1 MAIEF
6 IFNRLKSNLKNYIMK
21 ISKEF
26 QNGFLIFLGIAIYFL
41 FMNLVGLSDVFYL
54 RLFNTLI
61 VLYGVNRTIMMNI
74 HDGEVF
80 LVNNAKSAMKTS
92 LIGVFLSIIGLIIFS
107 YLQGG
112 DQYVQSLSKTF
123 LFGGNPS
130 VMTYSI
136 CLLFEGIASTVVVT
150 MLLLL
155 YWNNR
160 LVTD

>member
-1 MAIEF
+1 
-6 IFNRLKSNLKNYIMK
+6 MK
-21 ISKEF
+21 LSREF

-41 FMNLVGLSDVFYL
+41 VMNSIGLSDVFYL
-54 RLFNTLI
+54 RLFNTFF
-61 VLYGVNRTIMMNI
+61 VLYGVNRSIMMNV
-74 HDGEVF
+74 HDGEV
-80 LVNNAKSAMKTS
+80 LLANNAKSAMKTS
-92 LIGVFLSIIGLIIFS
+92 IIGVFLSIIGLIIYS

-112 DQYVQSLSKTF
+112 DEYVQSLSKTF

-136 CLLFEGIASTVVVT
+136 CLLFEGIASSVVVT

-160 LVTD
+160 MVTDS

>member
-1 MAIEF
+1 
-6 IFNRLKSNLKNYIMK
+6 MK

-54 RLFNTLI
+54 RLFNTLF

-136 CLLFEGIASTVVVT
+136 CLLFEGIASTAVVT

>member
-1 MAIEF
+1 
-6 IFNRLKSNLKNYIMK
+6 MK

-54 RLFNTLI
+54 RLFNTLF

-74 HDGEVF
+74 HDGEV
-80 LVNNAKSAMKTS
+80 LLANNAKSAMKTS

-136 CLLFEGIASTVVVT
+136 CLLFEGIASTAVVT

>member
-1 MAIEF
+1 
-6 IFNRLKSNLKNYIMK
+6 MK

-54 RLFNTLI
+54 RLFNTLF
-61 VLYGVNRTIMMNI
+61 VLYGVNRSIMMNI
-74 HDGEVF
+74 HDGEV
-80 LVNNAKSAMKTS
+80 LLANNAKSAMKTS

>member
-1 MAIEF
+1 
-6 IFNRLKSNLKNYIMK
+6 MK
-21 ISKEF
+21 LSREF

-41 FMNLVGLSDVFYL
+41 FMNIIGLSDVFYL
-54 RLFNTLI
+54 RLFNTLF
-61 VLYGVNRTIMMNI
+61 VLYGVNRSIVMNI

-80 LVNNAKSAMKTS
+80 LANNAKSAMKTS
-92 LIGVFLSIIGLIIFS
+92 LIGVFLSIIGLIVYS
-107 YLQGG
+107 YMQGG
-112 DQYVQSLSKTF
+112 DEYVQSLSQTF

>member
-1 MAIEF
+1 
-6 IFNRLKSNLKNYIMK
+6 MK

-41 FMNLVGLSDVFYL
+41 LMNLLGLSDVFYL
-54 RLFNTLI
+54 RLFNTLF
-61 VLYGVNRTIMMNI
+61 VLYGVNRSIMMNI

-92 LIGVFLSIIGLIIFS
+92 LIGVFLSIIGLIVFS

>member
-1 MAIEF
+1 
-6 IFNRLKSNLKNYIMK
+6 MK
-21 ISKEF
+21 LSKEF

-41 FMNLVGLSDVFYL
+41 IMNLVGLSDVFYL
-54 RLFNTLI
+54 RLFNTVF
-61 VLYGVNRTIMMNI
+61 VLYGVNRSIVMNI
-74 HDGEVF
+74 HEGNV
-80 LVNNAKSAMKTS
+80 LLANNAKSAMKTS
-92 LIGVFLSIIGLIIFS
+92 IIGVFLSIIGLIAYS

-123 LFGGNPS
+123 LFGGSPS

-136 CLLFEGIASTVVVT
+136 CLLFEGVASSVVVT

-160 LVTD
+160 MVTDS

>member
-1 MAIEF
+1 
-6 IFNRLKSNLKNYIMK
+6 MK

-41 FMNLVGLSDVFYL
+41 LMNLVGLSDVFYL
-54 RLFNTLI
+54 RLFNTLF
-61 VLYGVNRTIMMNI
+61 VLYGVNRSIMMNI

>member
-1 MAIEF
+1 
-6 IFNRLKSNLKNYIMK
+6 
-21 ISKEF
+21 
-26 QNGFLIFLGIAIYFL
+26 
-41 FMNLVGLSDVFYL
+41 MNLVGLSDVFYL
-54 RLFNTLI
+54 RLFNTLF

-80 LVNNAKSAMKTS
+80 LANNAKSAMKTS

>member
-1 MAIEF
+1 
-6 IFNRLKSNLKNYIMK
+6 
-21 ISKEF
+21 
-26 QNGFLIFLGIAIYFL
+26 
-41 FMNLVGLSDVFYL
+41 
-54 RLFNTLI
+54 
-61 VLYGVNRTIMMNI
+61 MMNI

-92 LIGVFLSIIGLIIFS
+92 LIGVFLSIIGLIVFS

>member
-1 MAIEF
+1 
-6 IFNRLKSNLKNYIMK
+6 MK

-41 FMNLVGLSDVFYL
+41 LMNLVGLSDVFYL
-54 RLFNTLI
+54 RLFNTLF

>member
-1 MAIEF
+1 
-6 IFNRLKSNLKNYIMK
+6 MK

-54 RLFNTLI
+54 RLFNTLF

-80 LVNNAKSAMKTS
+80 LDNNAKSAMKTS

>member
-1 MAIEF
+1 
-6 IFNRLKSNLKNYIMK
+6 MK
-21 ISKEF
+21 LSREF

-41 FMNLVGLSDVFYL
+41 VMNVIGLSDVFYL
-54 RLFNTLI
+54 RLFNTLF
-61 VLYGVNRTIMMNI
+61 VLYGVNRTIMMNV
-74 HDGEVF
+74 HDGQV
-80 LVNNAKSAMKTS
+80 LLANNAKSAMKTS
-92 LIGVFLSIIGLIIFS
+92 LIGVFLSIIGLIIYS

-112 DQYVQSLSKTF
+112 DEFVQSLSKTF

-160 LVTD
+160 MVTDS

>member
-6 IFNRLKSNLKNYIMK
+6 IFNTLKSNLKNYIMK

-54 RLFNTLI
+54 RLFNTLF

-74 HDGEVF
+74 HDG
-80 LVNNAKSAMKTS
+80 TS

>member
-1 MAIEF
+1 
-6 IFNRLKSNLKNYIMK
+6 MK

-54 RLFNTLI
+54 RLFNTLF

-80 LVNNAKSAMKTS
+80 LANNAKSAMKTS
-92 LIGVFLSIIGLIIFS
+92 LIGVFLSIIGLIVFS

>member
-1 MAIEF
+1 
-6 IFNRLKSNLKNYIMK
+6 MK

-54 RLFNTLI
+54 RLFNTLF

-80 LVNNAKSAMKTS
+80 LVNNAKYAMKTS
-92 LIGVFLSIIGLIIFS
+92 LIGLFLSIIGLIIFS

>member
-1 MAIEF
+1 
-6 IFNRLKSNLKNYIMK
+6 MK
-21 ISKEF
+21 LSREF

-41 FMNLVGLSDVFYL
+41 VMNSIGLSDVFYL
-54 RLFNTLI
+54 RLFNTFF
-61 VLYGVNRTIMMNI
+61 VLYGVNRSIMMNV
-74 HDGEVF
+74 HDGEV
-80 LVNNAKSAMKTS
+80 LLANNAKSAMKTS
-92 LIGVFLSIIGLIIFS
+92 IIGVFLSIIGLVVYS

-112 DQYVQSLSKTF
+112 DDYVQSLSKTF

-136 CLLFEGIASTVVVT
+136 CLLFEGIASSVVVT

-160 LVTD
+160 MVTDS

>member
-1 MAIEF
+1 
-6 IFNRLKSNLKNYIMK
+6 MK

-54 RLFNTLI
+54 RLFNTLF

-80 LVNNAKSAMKTS
+80 LANNAKSAMKTS

>member
-1 MAIEF
+1 
-6 IFNRLKSNLKNYIMK
+6 MK

-54 RLFNTLI
+54 RLFNTLF
-61 VLYGVNRTIMMNI
+61 VLYGVNRSIMMNI
-74 HDGEVF
+74 HDGEV
-80 LVNNAKSAMKTS
+80 LLANNAKSAMKTS

-107 YLQGG
+107 YLKGG

>member
-1 MAIEF
+1 
-6 IFNRLKSNLKNYIMK
+6 MK

-54 RLFNTLI
+54 RLFNTLF

-92 LIGVFLSIIGLIIFS
+92 LIGVFLSIIGLIIFN

>member
-1 MAIEF
+1 
-6 IFNRLKSNLKNYIMK
+6 MK

-54 RLFNTLI
+54 RLFNTLF
-61 VLYGVNRTIMMNI
+61 VLYGVNRTIIMNI
-74 HDGEVF
+74 HDGEV
-80 LVNNAKSAMKTS
+80 LLANNAKSAMKTS

>member
-1 MAIEF
+1 
-6 IFNRLKSNLKNYIMK
+6 MK
-21 ISKEF
+21 LSREF
-26 QNGFLIFLGIAIYFL
+26 QNGFLIFFGIAIYFL
-41 FMNLVGLSDVFYL
+41 LMNVIGLSDVFYL
-54 RLFNTLI
+54 RLFNTFF
-61 VLYGVNRTIMMNI
+61 VLYGVNRTIMMNV
-74 HDGEVF
+74 HDGQVI
-80 LVNNAKSAMKTS
+80 LANNAKSAMKTS
-92 LIGVFLSIIGLIIFS
+92 LIGVFLSIIGLIIYS

-112 DQYVQSLSKTF
+112 DEFVQSLSKTF

-160 LVTD
+160 MATDS

>member
-1 MAIEF
+1 
-6 IFNRLKSNLKNYIMK
+6 MK
-21 ISKEF
+21 LSKEF

-41 FMNLVGLSDVFYL
+41 IMNLLGLSDVFYL
-54 RLFNTLI
+54 RLFNTVF
-61 VLYGVNRTIMMNI
+61 VLYGVNRSIVMNI
-74 HDGEVF
+74 HEGNV
-80 LVNNAKSAMKTS
+80 LLANNAKSAMKTS
-92 LIGVFLSIIGLIIFS
+92 IIGVFLSIIGLIAYS

-123 LFGGNPS
+123 LFGGSPS

-136 CLLFEGIASTVVVT
+136 CLLFEGVASSVVVT

-160 LVTD
+160 MVTDS